1 MDVSNA
7 LSHAARNGK
16 VLLDYR
22 ADRLDKA
29 KQKQLFMATKEQC
42 FHGNQ
47 MILVKNTYLG
57 INWNI

>member
-16 VLLDYR
+16 VLGYR

-29 KQKQLFMATKEQC
+29 KQKLLLWLQKSNVSM
-42 FHGNQ
+42 
-47 MILVKNTYLG
+47 G
-57 INWNI
+57 IR